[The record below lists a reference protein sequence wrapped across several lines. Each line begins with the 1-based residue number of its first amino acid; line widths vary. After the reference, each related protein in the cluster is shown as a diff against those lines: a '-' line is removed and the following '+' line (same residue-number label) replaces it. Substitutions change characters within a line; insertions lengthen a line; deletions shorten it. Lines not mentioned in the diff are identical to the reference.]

1 MGQLWRPAWHA
12 QAGRRNCFHEPSRPP
27 RAVALVLFSLSV
39 LFCGA
44 TLLYGQSAQDSPS
57 ANHSPVPAARIDLA
71 ALGYHA
77 PSRTVRF
84 SEHEGSVSLDFVDSG
99 HVLLTFNS
107 RKLFQRL
114 PSCPPEHQD
123 RLVHAAIMELP
134 GGKIVK
140 EADWYL
146 HDRRPYVW
154 PLTAGTFLLRRLND
168 LYVVDSDFHE
178 QLLFSSPKELLWV
191 AVTPGGS
198 EIIVETAKD
207 PDPLKPAQSAAA
219 DAASRPEPR
228 FEAQFLDSK
237 TLAVRRTVELEK
249 LVDLT
254 GTSAGYV
261 DLMHKG
267 EIWLVRFGPSPTQRR
282 NIARVRSRTVPDVVY
297 ASNTSL
303 LIGRCA
309 SPGCDYSVTSFSVA
323 GRRLWRQHW
332 NRYRTFP
339 VVARNEDNSR
349 FAISSLREA
358 PSESSST
365 GPGGAAYDPDD
376 AFQLDPTQRD
386 TFEQDVQIF
395 ETASG
400 KPVLSAKVSPPVVS
414 GRNFSLSPDGRR
426 LAVLQGDALELF
438 DLPQMS
444 EDEQTK
450 FAQLKAEV
458 PNLFSVASSGNP
470 DSAADAG
477 TSPPG
482 DHDKPTDA
490 ASGTAPDVAAEK
502 PEDLNSADETDAAS
516 YRIAPGDAQKSP
528 SPTHASALNEQEPDA
543 KAEPAATFKVETRAV
558 VIDVVVTDAK
568 GHPVRG
574 LQQQDFHLA
583 EDGKPQEL
591 HSFREFSDSE
601 PAVPAP
607 APKPDPKPERNLFS
621 NKTAAPDPGA
631 LTMVLFDMLNTPSQ
645 DQVYARQQLVKFLQ
659 AKPKD
664 LEFALCSL
672 SGGTSHLRL
681 IQGFTPDETV
691 LLAAAQ
697 GDKKKNKDLPEEVR
711 WQASGAATRNTVSI
725 VGDLAQGG
733 RTSGF
738 QNLLGAVQGMQAEEV
753 GTNSDEQVAITLD
766 SLMLLARYLS
776 GFPGRKNVVW
786 LSGAFPV
793 AIAAPVGANDS
804 ASDNRNYSEPVRRI
818 TNLLAEA
825 QIAVYPVDVRG
836 LVAGGIGADR
846 SGMTGVPL
854 SELPA
859 TSTAKVLA
867 PENTAAPQGL
877 DELDQQATERAAL
890 NQVAAATGGKAFVNS
905 NGIKEAIATA
915 VEQGANYYALSY
927 SPTNKVYNGK
937 FRRVR
942 VTLAEKGYSL
952 HYRPGYFAEDAKS
965 AAQDVDLSRR
975 TRAAAMQHGSPPS
988 RQILFSAT
996 VVPVGSK
1003 TKMNHNQVGE
1013 VLVASTK
1020 KPVLPPV
1027 VDVQHYSIDYSLQGS
1042 ELQFLPQQGATY
1054 RNVLTLMAASYD
1066 SQGTMLT
1073 GTSYVGISNLAPS
1086 VYKDVIGGEFALHQE
1101 VDVPI
1106 EAGWLRLGIQDQ
1118 MSGRLGTVEIPLP
1131 VPSPPN
1137 APRRIK
1143 HTLPEI
1149 EPD

>member
-1 MGQLWRPAWHA
+1 MSQLLRPTWHR
-12 QAGRRNCFHEPSRPP
+12 QAERRNSFVKLNWSQ
-27 RAVALVLFSLSV
+27 RAVAIVLYSLVV
-39 LFCGA
+39 LFCSA
-44 TLLYGQSAQDSPS
+44 PFLYGQLAQDSAAANYS
-57 ANHSPVPAARIDLA
+57 AAASARIDLSA
-71 ALGYHA
+71 VGYHA

-84 SEHEGSVSLDFVDSG
+84 SEHEGSVSVDFVDSG

-107 RKLFQRL
+107 RKLLHRL
-114 PSCPPEHQD
+114 PSCPPDHQD
-123 RLVHAAIMELP
+123 RLVHAAIMEVP

-140 EADWYL
+140 ETDWYL
-146 HDRRPYVW
+146 HDRQPYLW
-154 PLTAGTFLLRRLND
+154 PLSPGTFLLRRLND

-178 QLLFSSPKELLWV
+178 QLLLSSAKKLLWV
-191 AVTPGGS
+191 AVTPDGS

-207 PDPLKPAQSAAA
+207 PDTGKAPQPASL
-219 DAASRPEPR
+219 DAAPRPEPK
-228 FEAQFLDSK
+228 FVAQFLDAK
-237 TLAVRRTVELEK
+237 TLAPRRTVELEK
-249 LVDLT
+249 LVDLH

-267 EIWLVRFGPSPTQRR
+267 EVWLVRFGPSPAQRR

-297 ASNTSL
+297 ASNTAL
-303 LIGRCA
+303 LVGRCA
-309 SPGCDYSVTSFSVA
+309 SPGCDYSVTAFSVA

-339 VVARNEDNSR
+339 LVARNEDNSR
-349 FAISSLREA
+349 FAVSTLRGA
-358 PSESSST
+358 PLESSST
-365 GPGGAAYDPDD
+365 GPGSPRYDPDD

-386 TFEQDVQIF
+386 TFEQDVQVF

-400 KPVLSAKVSPPVVS
+400 QPVLSVKVSPPIVS

-426 LAVLQGDALELF
+426 LAVLQGETLELF

-444 EDEQTK
+444 GEEQTK
-450 FAQLKAEV
+450 FAQLKGEV
-458 PNLFSVASSGNP
+458 PNLFSVASS
-470 DSAADAG
+470 ADADSTVG
-477 TSPPG
+477 AATSPIS
-482 DHDKPTDA
+482 DHDKTADEGSETARGA
-490 ASGTAPDVAAEK
+490 AAPK
-502 PEDLNSADETDAAS
+502 PEDSTSMDGSDAAS
-516 YRIAPGDAQKSP
+516 YRIAPGGAQNSP
-528 SPTHASALNEQEPDA
+528 SANHQSALTEEELEGRSGPI
-543 KAEPAATFKVETRAV
+543 ATFKVKTRAV
-558 VIDVVVTDAK
+558 VVDVVVTDAK
-568 GHPVRG
+568 GHPVKG
-574 LQQQDFHLA
+574 LPQQDFHLA
-583 EDGKPQEL
+583 EDGKPQKL
-591 HSFREFSDSE
+591 HSFREFSDAA

-607 APKPDPKPERNLFS
+607 TPKPDPKPDPNRFS
-621 NKTAAPDPGA
+621 NQTAAPDPGA
-631 LTMVLFDMLNTPSQ
+631 LTMVLFDMLNTPSP
-645 DQVYARQQLVKFLQ
+645 DQVYARQQLIKFLQ

-664 LEFALCSL
+664 LEFALCTL

-681 IQGFTPDETV
+681 IQGFTPDETM
-691 LLAAAQ
+691 LLAAAR
-697 GDKKKNKDLPEEVR
+697 GDKKKNKELPEEVR

-753 GTNSDEQVAITLD
+753 GTNSDERVAITVD
-766 SLMLLARYLS
+766 SLMLLSRYLS

-804 ASDNRNYSEPVRRI
+804 ASDNRNYSEQIRRV

-846 SGMTGVPL
+846 SGLTGGPP
-854 SELPA
+854 SELAA

-877 DELDQQATERAAL
+877 DEMDQQATERAAL
-890 NQVAAATGGKAFVNS
+890 NQVAAATGGKAFLNS
-905 NGIKEAIATA
+905 NGIKDAIATA

-927 SPTNKVYNGK
+927 SPSNQIYNGK
-937 FRRVR
+937 FRRVK
-942 VTLAEKGYSL
+942 VTLSEKGYAL
-952 HYRPGYFAEDAKS
+952 HYRPGYFAEDTKTI
-965 AAQDVDLSRR
+965 AQDVDLSRR

-1003 TKMNHNQVGE
+1003 TKMNHNQIGE
-1013 VLVASTK
+1013 VLLASTK

-1042 ELQFLPQQGATY
+1042 ELQFLPQQSATY
-1054 RNVLTLMAASYD
+1054 RNLLTLMAASYD
-1066 SQGTMLT
+1066 NQGTMLT

-1086 VYKDVIGGEFALHQE
+1086 VYKDVIGGQFALHQE
-1101 VDVPI
+1101 VDVPVD
-1106 EAGWLRLGIQDQ
+1106 AAWLRLGIQDQ

-1131 VPSPPN
+1131 VPSLPH

-1143 HTLPEI
+1143 STLPEI